1 VKRAL
6 AASMMLLTV
15 LLLTPSASAE
25 DPGAGKRCRLCG
37 GTEAVGGDGV
47 IAVESTQGRSEQ
59 VPGRGDVGQGYAPG
73 RATWAVVDEEMAP
86 TCPGNTRTAGGGVC
100 GAAVNTCPG
109 GLVRF
114 WIWHQT
120 TQFTRSPDGTT
131 SSQVIVPWHQE
142 PGAFCLGADD
152 PGVPTI
158 ARVIDQVQRDF
169 KNLPL
174 RRETVQSDPG
184 PTTLINFD
192 TAFSA
197 GTTQLQSF
205 DPVLLGT
212 GVHITA
218 TPRRWHWTWGDG
230 TTAVTDTPG
239 VPKQPVVTHRYT
251 QPGDVQV
258 SVVVEWTGT
267 FTVGNDPTQY
277 QITGPASVPA
287 APTTVRVRT
296 ARSELVAG

>member
-1 VKRAL
+1 V
-6 AASMMLLTV
+6 T
-15 LLLTPSASAE
+15 
-25 DPGAGKRCRLCG
+25 
-37 GTEAVGGDGV
+37 
-47 IAVESTQGRSEQ
+47 
-59 VPGRGDVGQGYAPG
+59 GRGNADQGYAPG
-73 RATWAVVDEEMAP
+73 RTSWQVVEEEAVPACAANSRMHGDGLCTAAMD
-86 TCPGNTRTAGGGVC
+86 TCPIGLIEYWIYHRTVEYRVA
-100 GAAVNTCPG
+100 
-109 GLVRF
+109 R
-114 WIWHQT
+114 
-120 TQFTRSPDGTT
+120 DGTNASAVT
-131 SSQVIVPWHQE
+131 VSWHQE
-142 PGAFCLGADD
+142 RGSFCLGADD

-174 RRETVQSDPG
+174 RRESVQSDPG

-230 TTAVTDTPG
+230 TTAVTDRPG

-277 QITGPASVPA
+277 QITGPASVAA

>member
-1 VKRAL
+1 MIRRYLVAL
-6 AASMMLLTV
+6 AFLPTLTGMATGATADEQSPICT
-15 LLLTPSASAE
+15 LSCPQAQG
-25 DPGAGKRCRLCG
+25 GAGAIDVTYTR
-37 GTEAVGGDGV
+37 
-47 IAVESTQGRSEQ
+47 GRSDH
-59 VPGRGDVGQGYAPG
+59 VDGRGDSSQGYAPG
-73 RATWAVVDEEMAP
+73 RTTWTVIDEVMAP
-86 TCPGNTRTAGGGVC
+86 MCVGNSVDSTDALCRPALATCPT
-100 GAAVNTCPG
+100 
-109 GLVRF
+109 GLIRF
-114 WIWHQT
+114 WVFHRT
-120 TQFTRSPDGTT
+120 TEFTKASSGET
-131 SSQVIVPWHQE
+131 SSRITVPWHRE
-142 PGAFCLGADD
+142 PLTYCLGADD

-174 RRETVQSDPG
+174 RRESVQSDPG

>member
-1 VKRAL
+1 DNVFVAGRKTWDTIAE
-6 AASMMLLTV
+6 
-15 LLLTPSASAE
+15 SA
-25 DPGAGKRCRLCG
+25 
-37 GTEAVGGDGV
+37 V
-47 IAVESTQGRSEQ
+47 
-59 VPGRGDVGQGYAPG
+59 
-73 RATWAVVDEEMAP
+73 P
-86 TCPGNTRTAGGGVC
+86 TCPGNLGPLAEGMCTHAATA
-100 GAAVNTCPG
+100 CPSTG
-109 GLVRF
+109 QVQF
-114 WIWHQT
+114 WIWHQLT
-120 TQFTRSPDGTT
+120 HHEVGKPD
-131 SSQVIVPWHQE
+131 VVEPWHRE
-142 PGAFCLGADD
+142 PLTYCLGADD

-174 RRETVQSDPG
+174 RRESVQSDPG

-287 APTTVRVRT
+287 APTAVRVRT